1 MTSIWLDRAYANREM
16 ARELRR
22 AAPERS
28 AEVSRLNMI
37 RSAQALEQ
45 EAWLLEAL
53 AFDEREK
60 NAASVMPMDGSALF
74 H

>member
-1 MTSIWLDRAYANREM
+1 MTSIWLDRAHANREM

-22 AAPERS
+22 AAPERTL
-28 AEVSRLNMI
+28 EVSRLTMI

-53 AFDEREK
+53 AFEERERDTG
-60 NAASVMPMDGSALF
+60 SLMPMDGSAVI